1 MLAGTEVLWEEKLSY
16 YDLMVMKVTE
26 GEASFNSEEQNEPIN
41 RKTVFQEK
49 VYKCCSNFQV
59 RYNRLKALIGCN
71 FVRCNCNI
79 PMGAR
84 DETILCLRHDCVLL
98 FFKPS
103 SVISFS
109 PWDMNLDLLI
119 DKSFGVIHAIP
130 DSV

>member
-1 MLAGTEVLWEEKLSY
+1 M
-16 YDLMVMKVTE
+16 
-26 GEASFNSEEQNEPIN
+26 
-41 RKTVFQEK
+41 
-49 VYKCCSNFQV
+49 YKRQDAIAI
-59 RYNRLKALIGCN
+59 Y
-71 FVRCNCNI
+71 

-84 DETILCLRHDCVLL
+84 DENNTVPLGMTVALL

-130 DSV
+130 LFV